1 MVVVADTWF
10 QTLRHLRTEIRIPIW
25 IFVSLTQPVIWL
37 LLFTQVFRSVSD
49 LPGLGTSSYL
59 QFFTPGVVVMTVMF
73 GAAWS
78 GMAMLTDIDMG
89 ILSKMLATPV
99 TRISII
105 MSRIVAST
113 ITLVVQALIIFTLA
127 IISGVDLATGGLGV
141 LVSIALLSLLGIGFA
156 GISIGLALLLRR
168 QESMV
173 AMINF
178 VTLPTMFLSS
188 TMMAPDLLPDWLNT
202 VRQVNPIDYAV
213 VGVRNLVLTG
223 YVWSDLWLSTVVLTA
238 WATFGVLFGTQML
251 RAKAH
256 LVH

>member
-1 MVVVADTWF
+1 M
-10 QTLRHLRTEIRIPIW
+10 
-25 IFVSLTQPVIWL
+25 
-37 LLFTQVFRSVSD
+37 
-49 LPGLGTSSYL
+49 
-59 QFFTPGVVVMTVMF
+59 
-73 GAAWS
+73 
-78 GMAMLTDIDMG
+78 
-89 ILSKMLATPV
+89 
-99 TRISII
+99 
-105 MSRIVAST
+105 
-113 ITLVVQALIIFTLA
+113 
-127 IISGVDLATGGLGV
+127 DLATGGLGV
-141 LVSIALLSLLGIGFA
+141 LVSIALLSLLGMGFA
-156 GISIGLALLLRR
+156 GISSGLALLLRR

-213 VGVRNLVLTG
+213 VGIRNLVLTG

-238 WATFGVLFGTQML
+238 WAAFGVLFGTQML